1 MSLFETPNGESQYSS
16 QYRSH
21 GDARPVTPNP
31 SPVPYVYS
39 SEPEPAR
46 RIDGVV
52 VFAIVGFIVLGLIAL
67 AVAAYLVFAVGAMAA
82 GVAALLALV
91 PLVIVLL
98 AVRWIDRWEPEP
110 KPALVFALLWGA
122 AASVAIALL
131 TSFGVQLAGALAGIG
146 PSAAVDF
153 ATTVIQAPIVEE
165 VAKGFGIL
173 LLFWVF
179 RRHFDGPVDGIVYG
193 AMIAV
198 GFAFTENIQYFGLAL
213 SSVDGGVGETFFL
226 RGILSPFA
234 HVMFTACTGA
244 VLGFASRRA
253 TASAGFGY
261 FLLGLIPAIALH
273 ALWNGAAF
281 FVTNFYVYYV
291 IVQVPLFLTAVL
303 FVVLVRRQER
313 LATAARL
320 GEYAAAGWFT
330 PLEVAL
336 LASSA
341 GRSHGAA
348 WAARHGLRPQFQ
360 AFTRHAT
367 RLAFTRQRVVSGRD
381 RLRATA
387 DEAELLQLLTA
398 HRGALASLPPLPI
411 QTALPR

>member
-1 MSLFETPNGESQYSS
+1 MSMFEPPNGGGRYD
-16 QYRSH
+16 RFA
-21 GDARPVTPNP
+21 DVRPVTTNPNP
-31 SPVPYVYS
+31 VQYLPSQ
-39 SEPEPAR
+39 EPEAAR
-46 RIDGVV
+46 RADPVV
-52 VFAIVGFIVLGLIAL
+52 VFAIIGFIVLGVVAL
-67 AVAAYLVFAVGAMAA
+67 AVAAYLVYAVGVMAA
-82 GVAALLALV
+82 AVAALLALV

-110 KPALVFALLWGA
+110 KPALAFALLWGA

-131 TSFGVQLAGALAGIG
+131 TSFGVQLAGSLVGIG

-153 ATTVIQAPIVEE
+153 ATSVVQAPIVEE

-193 AMIAV
+193 AMVAV

-213 SSVDGGVGETFFL
+213 SNVDGGVGETFFL

-244 VLGFASRRA
+244 VLGYASRRA
-253 TASAGFGY
+253 TSAAGFGY

-273 ALWNGAAF
+273 AFWNGAAY
-281 FVTNFYVYYV
+281 FVTNFYAYYV
-291 IVQVPLFLTAVL
+291 VVQVPLFLTAIL
-303 FVVLVRRQER
+303 FVVVVRRQER

-330 PLEVAL
+330 SVEVAL
-336 LASSA
+336 LSSSA
-341 GRSHGAA
+341 GRTHGTA
-348 WAARHGLRPQFQ
+348 WAGRHGLGPQFA

-367 RLAFTRQRVVSGRD
+367 RLAFARQRVVSGRD
-381 RLRATA
+381 RLRAQV
-387 DEAELLQLLTA
+387 DEAEQLDLITA
-398 HRGALASLPPLPI
+398 DRRALAALPPLPI